1 MVIVTGPPFS
11 AKGQKVAAVRQ
22 PGDVVLDTT
31 PIWKTFASPSPGDVR
46 SIDDAAIA
54 NAMKRKGLER
64 AVEQGR
70 DGYVIL
76 AARDPAKLS
85 KWLAAAGQA
94 KALLVTEPHKT
105 LISRARAHGPECEEL
120 LTAWENFAED
130 QEFMDLVDSWDAA
143 EGNRAMEIDSTYR
156 ELLESFQFRDDE
168 TGEMLQRRCMTVEC
182 ELRADDT
189 RNPRAVTGVAVVY
202 GDHANVWGW
211 KESIRA
217 GALTLP
223 KKKSNLTMQHD
234 RALPVGLLEWED
246 SSDALRFRS
255 DLTEGSA
262 LSDEALARI
271 AGGTVRGASL
281 EFVIDKYEDD
291 IPHKS
296 SEITGA
302 RVIRLSLVDDGA
314 YPKSKIKAAKRADC
328 GCKSTLRSQDEL
340 IEAIAARVH
349 DGLDLDAIVARV
361 RKTMPADAG
370 WSPAVMAT
378 APAPT
383 RRSLVGLDLI

>member
-1 MVIVTGPPFS
+1 
-11 AKGQKVAAVRQ
+11 
-22 PGDVVLDTT
+22 
-31 PIWKTFASPSPGDVR
+31 
-46 SIDDAAIA
+46 
-54 NAMKRKGLER
+54 
-64 AVEQGR
+64 
-70 DGYVIL
+70 
-76 AARDPAKLS
+76 
-85 KWLAAAGQA
+85 
-94 KALLVTEPHKT
+94 
-105 LISRARAHGPECEEL
+105 
-120 LTAWENFAED
+120 
-130 QEFMDLVDSWDAA
+130 
-143 EGNRAMEIDSTYR
+143 
-156 ELLESFQFRDDE
+156 
-168 TGEMLQRRCMTVEC
+168 MTVEC

-223 KKKSNLTMQHD
+223 TKKSNLTMQHD

-340 IEAIAARVH
+340 IEAIAARVRE
-349 DGLDLDAIVARV
+349 GLAADDIEAGRDPSRGAARRHIRSATV
-361 RKTMPADAG
+361 PAR
-370 WSPAVMAT
+370 
-378 APAPT
+378 T
-383 RRSLVGLDLI
+383 RLGMDLI

>member
-11 AKGQKVAAVRQ
+11 GKGQKVAAVRQ

-64 AVEQGR
+64 AVELQR
-70 DGYVIL
+70 DGYVIV
-76 AARDPAKLS
+76 ASRDPAKLS
-85 KWLAAAGQA
+85 KWLNAAGQT

-120 LTAWENFAED
+120 LTAWEDFAED
-130 QEFMDLVDSWDAA
+130 QEFMDLVESW
-143 EGNRAMEIDSTYR
+143 GGSRAMDEIDSTYR
-156 ELLESFQFRDDE
+156 ELLESVAIRDDE

-223 KKKSNLTMQHD
+223 TRKSNLTLQHD

-255 DLTEGSA
+255 VLTEGST
-262 LSDEALARI
+262 LSDEALVRI
-271 AGGTVRGASL
+271 AGKTLRGASL

-361 RKTMPADAG
+361 RKTMPADRALNAIVG
-370 WSPAVMAT
+370 TEPKARALRST
-378 APAPT
+378 AFEI
-383 RRSLVGLDLI
+383 GLL

>member
-1 MVIVTGPPFS
+1 M
-11 AKGQKVAAVRQ
+11 
-22 PGDVVLDTT
+22 
-31 PIWKTFASPSPGDVR
+31 
-46 SIDDAAIA
+46 
-54 NAMKRKGLER
+54 
-64 AVEQGR
+64 
-70 DGYVIL
+70 
-76 AARDPAKLS
+76 PAK
-85 KWLAAAGQA
+85 
-94 KALLVTEPHKT
+94 T
-105 LISRARAHGPECEEL
+105 L
-120 LTAWENFAED
+120 
-130 QEFMDLVDSWDAA
+130 
-143 EGNRAMEIDSTYR
+143 
-156 ELLESFQFRDDE
+156 
-168 TGEMLQRRCMTVEC
+168 
-182 ELRADDT
+182 
-189 RNPRAVTGVAVVY
+189 
-202 GDHANVWGW
+202 
-211 KESIRA
+211 
-217 GALTLP
+217 
-223 KKKSNLTMQHD
+223 
-234 RALPVGLLEWED
+234 
-246 SSDALRFRS
+246 
-255 DLTEGSA
+255 
-262 LSDEALARI
+262 
-271 AGGTVRGASL
+271 RGASL